1 MWPVTEPAKKRVCH
15 PDEILQKGITAR
27 VVCAKSGVFSDP
39 VRLQTPFVSLVKEMV
54 DADIA
59 SHHKTLGQN
68 RDHQ

>member
-1 MWPVTEPAKKRVCH
+1 MKDIRV
-15 PDEILQKGITAR
+15 R
-27 VVCAKSGVFSDP
+27 VVCAKPGLFSDP
-39 VRLQTPFVSLVKEMV
+39 MQPQTPFVSLVKEMV